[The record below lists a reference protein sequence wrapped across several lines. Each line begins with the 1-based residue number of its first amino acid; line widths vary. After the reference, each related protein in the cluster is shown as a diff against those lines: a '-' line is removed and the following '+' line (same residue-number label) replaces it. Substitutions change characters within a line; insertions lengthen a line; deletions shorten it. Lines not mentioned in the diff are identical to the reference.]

1 MLRGSLADASSAAS
15 AIAANTIA
23 RSIAG
28 ASFPMFAAYM
38 YDGIHIQWTNTL
50 LGCAAALMVPI
61 PVLFMKFGTRIRA
74 KSKLA

>member
-1 MLRGSLADASSAAS
+1 
-15 AIAANTIA
+15 
-23 RSIAG
+23 
-28 ASFPMFAAYM
+28 MFAAYM